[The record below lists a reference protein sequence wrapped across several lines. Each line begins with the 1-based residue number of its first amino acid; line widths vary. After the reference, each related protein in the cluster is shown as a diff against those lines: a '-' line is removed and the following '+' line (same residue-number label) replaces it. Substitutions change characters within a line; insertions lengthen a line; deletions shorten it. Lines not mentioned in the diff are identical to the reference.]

1 MLKLQFN
8 DLRGR
13 QMVMTDCAA
22 GNRQISRQKRI
33 YYIVLQN
40 CESVVTANNGMW
52 AGDE

>member
-1 MLKLQFN
+1 MLKPQFPY
-8 DLRGR
+8 LRGR

-40 CESVVTANNGMW
+40 RESVVTAIN
-52 AGDE
+52 